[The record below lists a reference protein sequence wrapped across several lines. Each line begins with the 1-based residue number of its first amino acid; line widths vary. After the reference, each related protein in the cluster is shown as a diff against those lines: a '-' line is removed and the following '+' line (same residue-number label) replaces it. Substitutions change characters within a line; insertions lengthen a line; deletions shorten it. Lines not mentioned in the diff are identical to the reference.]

1 MVKSPIAATVEAKG
15 CQGPC
20 STSGLCHL
28 WVILE
33 NQGLSDA
40 GECAIP
46 QPRGQMKVSTHLDG
60 PVQL

>member
-1 MVKSPIAATVEAKG
+1 MP
-15 CQGPC
+15 GPLFHQ
-20 STSGLCHL
+20 GLCHP
-28 WVILE
+28 WVLLE

-46 QPRGQMKVSTHLDG
+46 QPRGQMKVNTHLDG